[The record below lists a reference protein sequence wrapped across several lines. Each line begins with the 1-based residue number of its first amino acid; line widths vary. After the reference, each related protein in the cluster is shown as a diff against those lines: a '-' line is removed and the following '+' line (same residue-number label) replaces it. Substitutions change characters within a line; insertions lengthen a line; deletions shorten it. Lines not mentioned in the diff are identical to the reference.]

1 MLSTSVVNRLCG
13 GLELGDGLGTLRDSV
28 LGKLSGKEETDG
40 SLDLAGRKG
49 GLLVVAGKTAGLK
62 GESLEDVVD
71 EGVQDRHT
79 SLGDTGVRVNLLQ
92 HLVDVGRVRFDTL
105 LVLLGASC
113 LLRGL
118 CSLLSD
124 GRGLCHIE

>member
-1 MLSTSVVNRLCG
+1 MTTSASATAKLCG
-13 GLELGDGLGTLRDSV
+13 RLELGDGLGTLRDSV

-40 SLDLAGRKG
+40 SLDLAGRKS

-62 GESLEDVVD
+62 GKSLEDVVD
-71 EGVQDRHT
+71 ERVQDRHT

-92 HLVDVGRVRFDTL
+92 HLVDVRRVGLDTL

-118 CSLLSD
+118 CSLLANS
-124 GRGLCHIE
+124 GSLCHD